1 MECVTFHAT
10 ELFGQNERLFLTEPC
25 RSPDFPFDL
34 AGFCVE
40 DFEEALTRHGQPEIF
55 NTDQGNQVT
64 GFAFTERLRAAGVQI
79 SMDGRCRCM
88 DHIFI
93 ERL

>member
-10 ELFGQNERLFLTEPC
+10 KLFDHNGRLFLTEPC

-40 DFEEALTRHGQPEIF
+40 ELEEALSRHGQPEIF
-55 NTDQGNQVT
+55 NTDQG
-64 GFAFTERLRAAGVQI
+64 
-79 SMDGRCRCM
+79 S
-88 DHIFI
+88 
-93 ERL
+93 